1 MREIIHIQTGQC
13 GNQIGTKF
21 WETLCSEHSITLD
34 GTWEG
39 EADKKN
45 TQLDRID
52 VYFNHASNN
61 RFVPRAVIVDLE
73 PGTIDTIRSNKFSG
87 FFRPDNFI
95 HGQNGAGN
103 VWAKGH
109 YTEGAE
115 LV

>member
-21 WETLCSEHSITLD
+21 WETLAAEHSIELN
-34 GTWEG
+34 GVWNGKE
-39 EADKKN
+39 EMKN

-52 VYFNHASNN
+52 VYFNQAANN
-61 RFVPRAVIVDLE
+61 RYVPRAVVVDLE
-73 PGTIDTIRSNKFSG
+73 PGTIESIRQNKFRE

-103 VWAKGH
+103 V
-109 YTEGAE
+109 
-115 LV
+115 